1 MHWENKIIFAY
12 KWNVCTDAIIFIL
25 SDETFKRVIP
35 ELINCVACY
44 IKKREQ
50 QFAIWPPN
58 LNGTNKKNDY
68 ESYLSAVRCSYLELD
83 FLFRYYFPYQSDI
96 FHLSLCSSGL
106 PIQGVFTERYVRS

>member
-1 MHWENKIIFAY
+1 M
-12 KWNVCTDAIIFIL
+12 L
-25 SDETFKRVIP
+25 RVILKSVKNNLP
-35 ELINCVACY
+35 SEA
-44 IKKREQ
+44 
-50 QFAIWPPN
+50 PN